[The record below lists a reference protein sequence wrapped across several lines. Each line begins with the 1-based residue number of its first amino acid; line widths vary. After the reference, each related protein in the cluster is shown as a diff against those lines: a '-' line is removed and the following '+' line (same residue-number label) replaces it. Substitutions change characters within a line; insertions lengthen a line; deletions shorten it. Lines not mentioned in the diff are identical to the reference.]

1 MKLYTGDLSPYSAKI
16 RMQIYAMGIEDDIGF
31 DLPVQFMM
39 GKMSEVSPIGRIP
52 VLETDHGLV
61 PESEVIAEY
70 LDELYPQKALL
81 GNTLK
86 ERAEARVISKI
97 ADTYLMNNIFLS
109 LSQANP
115 ANRVQ
120 AVLDLLLGQVK
131 RGIGA
136 LEHHI
141 GTGNFAVGKALTR
154 ADCTLTPALWM
165 CNSTVPRLG
174 VDNPIRPGTRVA
186 DYWQKIQDNDHA
198 KRILQEMDRG
208 LQARMDGTERRLAK
222 EAIARA
228 TEADSN

>member
-52 VLETDHGLV
+52 VLETEHGLI

-70 LDELYPQKALL
+70 LDELYPNKALL
-81 GNTLK
+81 GATLQ

-115 ANRVQ
+115 DNRVQ

-136 LEHHI
+136 LEQHI
-141 GTGNFAVGKALTR
+141 GTGDFAVGEVLTR
-154 ADCTLTPALWM
+154 ADCALTPALWM

-174 VDNPIRPGTRVA
+174 VDNLIKPGTRVA
-186 DYWQKIQDNDHA
+186 DYWQKIQNNSHA
-198 KRILQEMDRG
+198 QRILEEMNRG
-208 LQARMDGTERRLAK
+208 LQARLDGTERRMAK

-228 TEADSN
+228 TEAGSS